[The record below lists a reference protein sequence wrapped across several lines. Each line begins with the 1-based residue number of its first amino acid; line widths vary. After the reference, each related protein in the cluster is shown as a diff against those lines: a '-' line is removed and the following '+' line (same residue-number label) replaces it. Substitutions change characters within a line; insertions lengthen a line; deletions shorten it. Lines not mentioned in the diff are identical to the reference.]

1 MKWFSISGIITEM
14 KRIRWPRPKAL
25 AKDSAIVIVFVI
37 IMGIFFFLCQMI
49 SSGFLSLI
57 GM

>member
-1 MKWFSISGIITEM
+1 MKWFSINGILTEA
-14 KRIRWPRPKAL
+14 KRIRWPKMKDLARNSMTVVIFTVVLAL
-25 AKDSAIVIVFVI
+25 
-37 IMGIFFFLCQMI
+37 FFFICQVV

>member
-1 MKWFSISGIITEM
+1 MKWFSINGIMTEA
-14 KRIRWPRPKAL
+14 KRIRWPKMKDL
-25 AKDSAIVIVFVI
+25 AKDSMTVIVFTAI
-37 IMGIFFFLCQMI
+37 LALFFFICQVV